1 MLIVWTF
8 VYKVT
13 FLVVSEREKFLLE
26 VNQNLFILSYQHLL
40 QQIIKLRFRMK
51 ESETVLQLYVI
62 LSHLY
67 KQHVQQR
74 YIKKL
79 KICDEAMKC

>member
-1 MLIVWTF
+1 
-8 VYKVT
+8 
-13 FLVVSEREKFLLE
+13 
-26 VNQNLFILSYQHLL
+26 
-40 QQIIKLRFRMK
+40 MK

-79 KICDEAMKC
+79 KLCDEAMKC